1 VHSYCRGYGIGLYT
15 QGWEWRPQ
23 ILVDDSHLL
32 LIYTLTEEQ
41 LCLPYFLSLSHSGS
55 IYLTM
60 LLFVAQKNPGMV
72 YNVAGLK
79 ENIQMNCKAM
89 FPEIEKV

>member
-1 VHSYCRGYGIGLYT
+1 
-15 QGWEWRPQ
+15 
-23 ILVDDSHLL
+23 
-32 LIYTLTEEQ
+32 
-41 LCLPYFLSLSHSGS
+41 
-55 IYLTM
+55 M

-89 FPEIEKV
+89 FPEIEKVWVFVFVYVHVHVCDTIISRASSSLHRSLFL

>member
-1 VHSYCRGYGIGLYT
+1 
-15 QGWEWRPQ
+15 
-23 ILVDDSHLL
+23 
-32 LIYTLTEEQ
+32 
-41 LCLPYFLSLSHSGS
+41 
-55 IYLTM
+55 M

-89 FPEIEKV
+89 FPEIEKVWVFVYVHVHVCDTIISRASSSLHRSLFL